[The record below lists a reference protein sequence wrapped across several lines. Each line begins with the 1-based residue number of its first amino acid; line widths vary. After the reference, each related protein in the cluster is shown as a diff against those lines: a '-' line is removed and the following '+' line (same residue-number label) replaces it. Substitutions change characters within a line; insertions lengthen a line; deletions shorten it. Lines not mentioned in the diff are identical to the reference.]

1 MKIGYDISQ
10 TSSNPAGCGY
20 YADIFYQKLRLNN
33 EINVRGYR
41 SFGDLFYDKSFNEGY
56 MNGIINSVWANDFT
70 HRSHSDC
77 LSFWSKETFNKKNY
91 EQLGSPDIIH
101 SNNFFFPPTNNY
113 CKSVYTLY
121 DLSFYANPSW
131 TSEAN
136 WFVCSNGV
144 FDASYNADHIVTISE
159 FSKNSF
165 LELFPNFD
173 QNNISVVYPTSRF
186 ENYTVSRSFAG
197 IKALINKDFFI
208 SVGTLE
214 PRKNHIAILE
224 AYRVFVKNFR
234 GIPPLL
240 VLVGGKG
247 WLFKKTNDFIKN
259 NNLGKHVIFTN
270 YVSDD
275 ELFWLYKNC
284 ILNIYFSFYE
294 GFGMPILEALS
305 ANALTVVSAIEPFG
319 ELFGSAVIRAE
330 SNEGNFLADLL
341 NLVVKSP
348 HQFNHLKKN
357 NLELKRKFDLDA
369 NVEKLINIYKKL
381 SK

>member
-10 TSSNPAGCGY
+10 ISFNPAGCGQ
-20 YADIFYQKLRLNN
+20 YADIFYRKLRLNN
-33 EINVRGYR
+33 EINIRGYR
-41 SFGDLFYDKSFNEGY
+41 SFGGLYYDKSFNLSRKHKID
-56 MNGIINSVWANDFT
+56 NFFSVNDFCHNT
-70 HRSHSDC
+70 HAKC
-77 LSFWSKETFNKKNY
+77 LSFWNKETFDKKKY
-91 EQLGSPDIIH
+91 KQLGSPDIVH
-101 SNNFFFPPTNNY
+101 SNNFFFPPTSNY
-113 CKSVYTLY
+113 CKTVYTLY

-136 WFVCSNGV
+136 WSVCSNGL
-144 FDASYNADHIVTISE
+144 FDASYKADHIVTISE

-173 QNNISVVYPTSRF
+173 QKNISVVYPTSRF
-186 ENYTVSRSFAG
+186 EGYTVNASFKG

-214 PRKNHIAILE
+214 PRKNHIAILG
-224 AYRVFVKNFR
+224 AYCDFVKNFR
-234 GIPPLL
+234 GVPPLL

-247 WLFKKTNDFIKN
+247 WLFKKTIDFITE
-259 NNLGKHVIFTN
+259 NNLGNYIIFTN

-294 GFGMPILEALS
+294 GFGMPILESLS
-305 ANALTVVSAIEPFG
+305 ANALTVTSAIEPFA

-330 SNEGNFLADLL
+330 GNERTFLADLL

-348 HQFNHLKKN
+348 NQFSHLKN
-357 NLELKRKFDLDA
+357 DNLAIKRRFDLDT
-369 NVEKLINIYKKL
+369 NIEKLLNIYKKL